1 LVLFIV
7 RKMKPR
13 CFSLWAVAISVWL
26 SACGG
31 TILFEQPYRDARE
44 GKIRARLDP
53 ALLEL
58 WETSALWGGLEWG
71 EYHVGGALLQ
81 VLEHEPD
88 SSLSINYLSSGLQT
102 EVRDV
107 FMTWRVLQAD
117 YRLEVLVRRPEGIR
131 ILEAG
136 GRGQSA
142 VNSLQAAQVAI
153 EEAVLDLARQLA
165 AFR

>member
-1 LVLFIV
+1 
-7 RKMKPR
+7 MNPR
-13 CFSLWAVAISVWL
+13 WFSLWAVAISLWL
-26 SACGG
+26 IACGG
-31 TILFEQPYRDARE
+31 TIFFEQPYHGTQE
-44 GKIRARLDP
+44 QKIRARLDR

-58 WETSALWGGLEWG
+58 WETSVLWGGLEWG

-107 FMTWRVLQAD
+107 FITWRVLQAD
-117 YRLEVLVRRPEGIR
+117 YRLEVLARRPEGIR
-131 ILEAG
+131 ILEAS
-136 GRGQSA
+136 GRGKST

-165 AFR
+165 ALR